1 MLIELHGFSRVESII
16 THIKLSFETPFIKV
30 TILSLVLL
38 LLAVPFIYEAVRYF
52 GKASSTLMKEL
63 YLRYFTWLVLALVL
77 ILPLLAGRIPTII
90 AVSALAILCFFEY
103 AKATKLSSQ
112 KALVWIV
119 FISILLSFFT
129 VADNFFAG
137 FLLLSLCS
145 LVLLLIV
152 GINYLKNK
160 RSLSSPHFAIFA
172 LALFATSLGHF
183 AYLANFKEYA
193 SLMLLLLICIEF
205 NDVFAYICGKLFGKK
220 QLCPKI
226 SPKKTVAGFIGALF
240 MTTSLFYFLGS
251 LVFTDSPLSG
261 SIHLIIMGF
270 LTSLLGQCGDLLFS
284 GIKRHFAIKDF
295 SQSLP
300 GHGGFLDR
308 FDSLILVSPIMFH
321 YMYFFDSNILNQTF
335 RVFST

>member
-30 TILSLVLL
+30 TIVSLVLL

-52 GKASSTLMKEL
+52 GKASNALMKEL
-63 YLRYFTWLVLALVL
+63 YLRYFTWLFLALVL
-77 ILPLLAGRIPTII
+77 ILPLLAGRIPTIM
-90 AVSALAILCFFEY
+90 AVSVLAILCFFEY
-103 AKATKLSSQ
+103 AKATNLSSR
-112 KALVWIV
+112 KTLVSII
-119 FISILLSFFT
+119 FISIFLSFYT
-129 VADNFFAG
+129 VADNFFVL
-137 FLLLSLCS
+137 FILLSIGS
-145 LVLLLIV
+145 LVLVLIV
-152 GINYLKNK
+152 GFKHLKNK
-160 RSLSSPHFAIFA
+160 RSLSSSHFAILA
-172 LALFATSLGHF
+172 LALFATSLSHF
-183 AYLANFKEYA
+183 AYFANFKEYA

-205 NDVFAYICGKLFGKK
+205 NDVFAYICGKLLGKK

-240 MTTSLFYFLGS
+240 ITTTLFYILGS
-251 LVFTDSPLSG
+251 LVFMDSPLGS

-284 GIKRHFAIKDF
+284 GIKRHFSIKDF

-321 YMYFFDSNILNQTF
+321 YVYYFDSNILNQTF